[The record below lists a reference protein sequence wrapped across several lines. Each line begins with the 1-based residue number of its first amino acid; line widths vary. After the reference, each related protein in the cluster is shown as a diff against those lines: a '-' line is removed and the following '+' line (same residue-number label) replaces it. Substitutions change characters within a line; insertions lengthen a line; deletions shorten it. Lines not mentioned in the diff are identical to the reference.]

1 MQSALLKCTEAHG
14 YLINLELKKSRWFS
28 LQWNCKQISLPL
40 SFHLP
45 GLDDLIEQKAKP
57 LWGEGG
63 GGRGHK
69 CNKTNNDDRYPRI
82 LEHDSSENPV
92 INTNIIVEAKISEN
106 KIACCC
112 IVVLRPR

>member
-1 MQSALLKCTEAHG
+1 MVLLAVELQTNLSPS
-14 YLINLELKKSRWFS
+14 LISFAGPRWFDWTKS
-28 LQWNCKQISLPL
+28 ETSV
-40 SFHLP
+40 
-45 GLDDLIEQKAKP
+45 GR
-57 LWGEGG
+57 GG